1 MTQCAAAAPLPFR
14 RVVDSR
20 MQALAL
26 FNRRAEILWFG
37 FHGSFESHDA
47 AIRLTRLPDG
57 MLGGGGAAALNGGVI
72 AAGFDAAVVLTGL
85 GHYDT
90 DTVVTLNLAVQ
101 FLNLVAP
108 GTKYGD
114 RLNGVDLR
122 FGKNFRYGRT
132 RTLLALDV
140 FNVTNSNTPDAYLQS
155 YGPTYLDPVSVT
167 RARLFKVS
175 AQFDF

>member
-1 MTQCAAAAPLPFR
+1 MPRIDVLVSGTFRSLPFAGA
-14 RVVDSR
+14 DFPSIAGQSLNA
-20 MQALAL
+20 QALAL
-26 FNRRAEILWFG
+26 F
-37 FHGSFESHDA
+37 FE
-47 AIRLTRLPDG
+47 TN
-57 MLGGGGAAALNGGVI
+57 LGRPFAGGNI
-72 AAGFDAAVVLTGL
+72 P
-85 GHYDT
+85 
-90 DTVVTLNLAVQ
+90 VQ